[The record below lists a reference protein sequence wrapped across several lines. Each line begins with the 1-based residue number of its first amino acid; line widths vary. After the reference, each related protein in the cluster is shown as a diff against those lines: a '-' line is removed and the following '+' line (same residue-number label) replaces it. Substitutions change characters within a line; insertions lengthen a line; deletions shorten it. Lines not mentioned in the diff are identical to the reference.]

1 MTLAHQNS
9 LVFVGGEFPVE
20 MFDER
25 ALFGGNLDRGA
36 QVRIGPMGQFSYSAG
51 TYRFEIA
58 PPRIDLKYFGVEIVP
73 EVLVEAASIVA
84 ELIEPAR
91 GAISV
96 SGFGMNCDTVFDR
109 ESIGTSGLE
118 FCSQLISEWFTQL
131 VGTTSGGPM
140 AGVHFENGG
149 VRYQV
154 RMEPH
159 ANTTGESLFVAV
171 NGHQVVGSGERLGSK
186 FGPDRLQAFRGYVQE
201 LHQRITANSRSA

>member
-58 PPRIDLKYFGVEIVP
+58 PPRIDLKHFGAEIVP
-73 EVLVEAASIVA
+73 EALVEAAAIVA
-84 ELIEPAR
+84 TEIEPAR
-91 GAISV
+91 GAVSV

-109 ESIGTSGLE
+109 ESIGASGLV
-118 FCSQLISEWFTQL
+118 FCSRLIDERFTQL
-131 VGTTSGGPM
+131 VDTASGGAM
-140 AGVHFENGG
+140 AGIRFDSGG
-149 VRYQV
+149 VRYQI

-159 ANTTGESLFVAV
+159 ANTAGESLFVAV
-171 NGHQVVGSGERLGSK
+171 NGHQVVGRGERLDSK
-186 FGPDRLQAFRGYVQE
+186 FGPDRLQVFRGYVQE
-201 LHQRITANSRSA
+201 LHQRITDMGRSA